1 MIYYI
6 YLDFSIFQIIQIP
19 SEMIILGWKVMNS
32 RILELGDVYNI
43 PLQKHQNWCKEKA
56 FGKIWSQSPH
66 GLVADNIQINI

>member
-1 MIYYI
+1 
-6 YLDFSIFQIIQIP
+6 
-19 SEMIILGWKVMNS
+19 MNS